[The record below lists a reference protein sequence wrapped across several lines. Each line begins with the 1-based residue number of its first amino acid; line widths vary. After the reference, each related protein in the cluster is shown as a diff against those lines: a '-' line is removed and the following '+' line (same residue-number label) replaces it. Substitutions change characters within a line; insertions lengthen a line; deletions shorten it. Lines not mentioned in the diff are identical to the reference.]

1 MIKEFVEK
9 WDKNKDKLKEYF
21 SKTPQSE
28 YENYE
33 GIVKALFEKVI
44 NAGLEHYSSQRF
56 CTEKMITI
64 DDGKYDGTQIFILHR
79 NTVAPELKNYVY
91 TNTYYGTC
99 PGCDTLLAIQ
109 DNLEQ
114 LPDKNQIEG
123 YMTIALHLLQKCN
136 FMKEDEEED

>member
-9 WDKNKDKLKEYF
+9 WDKNKDKLEEYF

-44 NAGLEHYSSQRF
+44 NFGLETYSSKRF
-56 CTEKMITI
+56 RTEDIVTI

-79 NTVAPELKNYVY
+79 NTVAPELKDYVY
-91 TNTYYGTC
+91 TNTYYGSC

-109 DNLEQ
+109 GYDLEQ
-114 LPDKNQIEG
+114 KPNKNEVEG

-136 FMKEDEEED
+136 FMKED